1 MARKIHGGVAG
12 GSGLGGLSAT
22 ETTLTAQEDANI
34 TLDPTGTGIV
44 ELDGHTLLKDQ
55 SAMRFG
61 DADSTNYVGFQ
72 APATITSDL
81 TWTLPDQDATAA
93 NQSLVSDGSGTL
105 SWVTT
110 GAQITDDT
118 SGSSAEYLI
127 FGTSTSGTLLQ
138 VSTSST
144 KLTYTPSTGEINCD
158 AMLVDGT
165 VRSLRTEVTQTTAYT
180 LQLTDRDKVVNMANG
195 TDVQVIIPNDSTVD
209 FPVGSVVHINRT
221 GSGNVELTKEAGVT
235 VNKSGNMFANEE
247 LLVRKRAANNW
258 IVVDHIPLTAASGGS
273 ESQAAGYQISQ
284 FLSNGTYSVE

>member
-1 MARKIHGGVAG
+1 MARKVHGGVAG
-12 GSGLGGLSAT
+12 GSGLGGLSASD
-22 ETTLTAQEDANI
+22 TTLTAQENANI

-44 ELDGHTLLKDQ
+44 ELDGHTLMKNQ
-55 SAMRFG
+55 SALRFG

-72 APATITSDL
+72 APATITGDL
-81 TWTLPDQDATAA
+81 TWVLPDADATAA
-93 NQSLVSDGSGTL
+93 NQSLVSDASGTL

-127 FGTSTSGTLLQ
+127 FGTATSGTLLQ
-138 VSTSST
+138 VSTSSS

-180 LQLTDRDKVVNMANG
+180 IALSDRDKVVNMNNG
-195 TDVQVIIPNDSTVD
+195 TDVQIIIPNDSTTN

-221 GSGNVELTKEAGVT
+221 GAGNVTLTKEAGVA
-235 VNKSGNMFANEE
+235 VNKEGNMFANEE

-273 ESQAAGYQISQ
+273 QSQAGGYQISQ
-284 FLSNGTYSVE
+284 FNSNGTFSVE

>member
-44 ELDGHTLLKDQ
+44 ELDGHTLLKNQ

-81 TWTLPDQDATAA
+81 TWILPDQDATAA
-93 NQSLVSDGSGTL
+93 NQSLVSDAAGTL

-165 VRSLRTEVTQTTAYT
+165 VRSLRTEVSQTTAYT

-195 TDVQVIIPNDSTVD
+195 TDVQVIIPNDSTVN

-221 GSGNVELTKEAGVT
+221 GSGNVELTKEAGVST
-235 VNKSGNMFANEE
+235 NKSGNMFANEE

-258 IVVDHIPLTAASGGS
+258 IVVDHIPLTQASGGS

>member
-22 ETTLTAQEDANI
+22 ETTLTAQEDADI

-44 ELDGHTLLKDQ
+44 VLDGHTLLKNQ

-61 DADSTNYVGFQ
+61 DADSTNYVGFK
-72 APATITSDL
+72 APATITSDF
-81 TWTLPDQDATAA
+81 TWILPDQDATAA
-93 NQSLVSDGSGTL
+93 NQSLVSDAAGTL

-127 FGTSTSGTLLQ
+127 FGTATSGTLLQ
-138 VSTSST
+138 VSTSSS
-144 KLTYTPSTGEINCD
+144 KLTYTPSTGEVNCD

-165 VRSLRTEVTQTTAYT
+165 VRALRTEVTQTTAYT
-180 LQLTDRDKVVNMANG
+180 LQLTDRDKVVNMNNG
-195 TDVQVIIPNDSTVD
+195 TDVQVIIPNDSTVN

-221 GSGNVELTKEAGVT
+221 GAGNVTLTKEAGVT
-235 VNKSGNMFANEE
+235 TTKSGNMFANEE

-258 IVVDHIPLTAASGGS
+258 IVVDHIPLTGASGGS
-273 ESQAAGYQISQ
+273 ESVAGGYKISQ
-284 FLSNGTYSVE
+284 FNSNGTYSVE

>member
-1 MARKIHGGVAG
+1 MARKVHGGVAG
-12 GSGLGGLSAT
+12 GSGLGGLSASN
-22 ETTLTAQEDANI
+22 TTLTAQENANI
-34 TLDPTGTGIV
+34 TIDPTGTGIV
-44 ELDGHTLLKDQ
+44 ELDGHTLMKNQ
-55 SAMRFG
+55 SALRFG

-72 APATITSDL
+72 APATITGDL
-81 TWTLPDQDATAA
+81 TWVLPDQDATAA
-93 NQSLVSDGSGTL
+93 NQSLVSDASGTL

-127 FGTSTSGTLLQ
+127 FGTATSGTLLQ
-138 VSTSST
+138 VSTSSS

-180 LQLTDRDKVVNMANG
+180 IALSDRDKVVNMNNG
-195 TDVQVIIPNDSTVD
+195 TDVQVIIPNDSTTN

-221 GSGNVELTKEAGVT
+221 GSGNVTLTKEAGVT
-235 VNKSGNMFANEE
+235 VNKEGLMFANEE

-273 ESQAAGYQISQ
+273 QSQAGGYQISQ
-284 FLSNGTYSVE
+284 FNSNGTYSVE

>member
-22 ETTLTAQEDANI
+22 ETTLTAQEDADI

-44 ELDGHTLLKDQ
+44 VLDGHTLLKNQ

-61 DADSTNYVGFQ
+61 DADSTNYVGFK
-72 APATITSDL
+72 APATVTSDF
-81 TWTLPDQDATAA
+81 TWILPDQDATTA
-93 NQSLVSDGSGTL
+93 NQSLVSDGAGTL

-110 GAQITDDT
+110 GAQIQDDT

-127 FGTSTSGTLLQ
+127 FGTATSGTLLQ
-138 VSTSST
+138 VSTSSS

-165 VRSLRTEVTQTTAYT
+165 VRALRTEVTQTTAYT
-180 LQLTDRDKVVNMANG
+180 LQLTDRDKVVNMNNG
-195 TDVQVIIPNDSTVD
+195 SDVQVIVPNDSTVN
-209 FPVGSVVHINRT
+209 FPTGSVVHINRT
-221 GSGNVELTKEAGVT
+221 GAGNVNLVGEAGVT
-235 VNKSGNMFANEE
+235 LTKTGNMFANEE

-258 IVVDHIPLTAASGGS
+258 IVVDHIPLTGASGGT
-273 ESQAAGYQISQ
+273 ESTVGGYKISQ
-284 FLSNGTYSVE
+284 FNSNGTYSVE